1 MKLTRAVNAHTDW
14 KIRLRWAIT
23 ERAAI
28 DADEVAGARGCELGR
43 WLEGDL
49 ARQFGSHPLYDACV
63 RAHEAF
69 HRECARV
76 ADLINAGRYDEA
88 QRMLEP
94 GSAYHLASHEVV
106 FAIAELKRET
116 SQSGFWKDVE

>member
-23 ERAAI
+23 ERSAI
-28 DADEVAGARGCELGR
+28 HADEVACPHECELGR
-43 WLEGDL
+43 WLEGEL
-49 ARQFGSHPLYDACV
+49 ARQFGDHPLYGVCV
-63 RAHEAF
+63 RAHDAF
-69 HRECARV
+69 HRECGQV
-76 ADLINAGRYDEA
+76 ADLINAGRYAEA

-94 GSAYHLASHEVV
+94 GSAYHVASHEVV
-106 FAIAELKRET
+106 FAIAELKRQT